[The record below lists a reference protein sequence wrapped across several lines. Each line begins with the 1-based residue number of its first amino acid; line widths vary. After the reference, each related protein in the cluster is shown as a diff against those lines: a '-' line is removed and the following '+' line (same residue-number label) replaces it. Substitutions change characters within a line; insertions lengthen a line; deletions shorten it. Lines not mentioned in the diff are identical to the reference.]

1 MARSHA
7 IALACLAS
15 LAAAGAQPAAA
26 SRSQL
31 SIFEDDRTMVLSSP
45 ALRESTLDDLRSLGV
60 DVVHSIV
67 FWNRVAPAPDAT
79 RRPGGFD
86 GSDPAA
92 YPAANWDR
100 YDALVRGAAA
110 RGMSVLLSPA
120 SPLPLWASECRGAAR
135 ARATCRPNVTQFKRF
150 VMALGRRFSGTYAD
164 ENEGGGVLPRVSQWS
179 VWNEPNQGGWLT
191 PQYVAR
197 GGHLV
202 PASPAIYRALVRA
215 AVSALQAT
223 GHGGDQILLGE
234 TAPIGRT
241 TGAPSQRPMPPGDFL
256 RGVLCVDNTGRA
268 SHAAALDCAGRYA
281 RLAVTGVAHH
291 PYTRGGSR
299 PPTDPGGR
307 NEITISSVS
316 RLKRILDAAAR
327 HGRIRRGLPIWYT
340 EYGFQTRPPDT
351 IFGVPLN
358 LQAAYLNESDYIAW
372 KDPRVRAVAQYEMR
386 DETNPALFQSG
397 LRFADG
403 RAKPG
408 FSAYRL
414 PIWVVR
420 SGNGVRVWGQ
430 VRPAPDG
437 ATETVQIQ
445 HDPAGGEKF
454 NDVATATT
462 AGRKGFFAAHV
473 TGKGRSGTWRFSWG
487 ALTSRTA
494 RVARR

>member
-1 MARSHA
+1 MARRYA
-7 IALACLAS
+7 LTLACAVLS
-15 LAAAGAQPAAA
+15 AAAGARPAAA

-45 ALRESTLDDLRSLGV
+45 QLRESTLDDLRSLGV

-67 FWNRVAPAPDAT
+67 FWSRLAPQADST
-79 RRPGGFD
+79 RRPAGFD
-86 GSDPAA
+86 GGNPAA
-92 YPAANWDR
+92 YPADAWDR
-100 YDALVRGAAA
+100 YDALVRGATA
-110 RGMSVLLSPA
+110 RGMTVLLSPS
-120 SPLPLWASECRGAAR
+120 SPLPAWASGCRGAAR
-135 ARATCRPNVTQFKRF
+135 SRATCRPNLTQFKRF
-150 VMALGRRFSGTYAD
+150 VTALGRRYSGTYAD
-164 ENEGGGVLPRVSQWS
+164 ENDGGKPLPRVTQWS
-179 VWNEPNQGGWLT
+179 VWNEPNQPGWLT
-191 PQYVAR
+191 PQYVVR
-197 GGHLV
+197 GGRLT

-234 TAPIGRT
+234 TAPIGRA

-256 RGVLCVDNTGRA
+256 RGVLCLDGAGR
-268 SHAAALDCAGRYA
+268 SLHRAALDCGGRFP
-281 RLAVTGVAHH
+281 RLAVTGVSHH

-316 RLKRILDAAAR
+316 RLKRVLDQAGR
-327 HGRIRRGLPIWYT
+327 RGRIRRRLPIWYT

-351 IFGVPLN
+351 IFGVPLDR
-358 LQAAYLNESDYIAW
+358 QAAYLNQSDYIAW
-372 KDPRVRAVAQYEMR
+372 KDPRVRSVAQYEMR

-408 FSAYRL
+408 FFAYRL

-420 SGNGVRVWGQ
+420 SGAGVRVWGQ

-437 ATETVQIQ
+437 ATETVEIQ
-445 HDPAGGEKF
+445 HDPAGGDQF
-454 NDVATATT
+454 QTVATAT
-462 AGRKGFFAAHV
+462 ARGLKGFFSVSV
-473 TGKGRSGTWRFSWG
+473 TGKGRGGTWRLAWNS
-487 ALTSRTA
+487 LTSRSA

>member
-1 MARSHA
+1 MACA
-7 IALACLAS
+7 AF

-67 FWNRVAPAPDAT
+67 FWNRVAPAPAAAT
-79 RRPGGFD
+79 RPSGFD

-92 YPAANWDR
+92 YPAENWDR

-110 RGMSVLLSPA
+110 RGMSVLLSPS
-120 SPLPLWASECRGAAR
+120 SPLPAWASECRGAAR
-135 ARATCRPNVTQFKRF
+135 SRATCRPNVTQFKRF
-150 VMALGRRFSGTYAD
+150 VTALGRRYSGTYAD
-164 ENEGGGVLPRVSQWS
+164 ENDGGAVLPRVSQWS
-179 VWNEPNQGGWLT
+179 VWNEPNQGGWLS
-191 PQYVAR
+191 PQYVVR

-202 PASPAIYRALVRA
+202 PASPAMYRSLVRA

-223 GHGGDQILLGE
+223 GHGGDEILLGE

-241 TGAPSQRPMPPGDFL
+241 SGPPSQRPMPPGDFL
-256 RGVLCVDNTGRA
+256 RGVLCIDRSGRA
-268 SHAAALDCAGRYA
+268 LRSAALDCTGRYG

-307 NEITISSVS
+307 SEITISSVS
-316 RLKRILDAAAR
+316 RLKRILDAAGR
-327 HGRIRRGLPIWYT
+327 HGRIRRRIPIWYT

-351 IFGVPLN
+351 IFGVPLE

-372 KDPRVRAVAQYEMR
+372 KDPRIHAVAQYEMR

-403 RAKPG
+403 RVKPG
-408 FSAYRL
+408 FFAYRL

-420 SGNGVRVWGQ
+420 SGSGVKVWGQ
-430 VRPAPDG
+430 VRPAADG
-437 ATETVQIQ
+437 ASETVEIQ
-445 HDPAGGEKF
+445 HDPAGGDRF
-454 NDVATATT
+454 VPVASATT
-462 AGRKGFFAAHV
+462 RGKKGFFSMRI
-473 TGKGRSGTWRFSWG
+473 TGKGRAGTWRFAWNG
-487 ALTSRTA
+487 LTSRSA